1 MSDWL
6 VAFSTP
12 APVALVS
19 DLDDLL
25 VRWETLSGDAF
36 ERAIMGGALADRLG
50 LAFAA
55 GYRSALL
62 SLTGEANHAA
72 LCVTEEGGGH
82 PRAIQTRLRR
92 EGDHAFVTGT
102 KSWAT
107 LAGRARTLLV
117 AASVGQTEGRNE
129 LRVVRVPVDAEGVEL
144 TAMPPTPFTPEV
156 PHFGVALRDVRL
168 PSTAI
173 LEGDGYDVWIKPFR
187 TVEDIH
193 VIAAATAHVVSTGRR
208 ADWPAPL
215 LAEGLAIL
223 SALENLAPRAPLE
236 PGVHLAL
243 GGVLSHF
250 TGWLERTRSAWT
262 RADAAVQER
271 WTRDQPLL
279 KIAGRARAARFAK
292 ACEQAQLS
300 GE

>member
-6 VAFSTP
+6 IALSTP
-12 APVALVS
+12 ASVALVS

-25 VRWETLSGDAF
+25 VRWETLPGDAF

-62 SLTGEANHAA
+62 ALTGETSHAA

-82 PRAIQTRLRR
+82 PRAIQTRLRC
-92 EGDHAFVTGT
+92 EDGHAFVTGT

-117 AASVGQTEGRNE
+117 AASVGRTEGRNE
-129 LRVVRVPVDAEGVEL
+129 LRVVRVPEGVEL
-144 TAMPPTPFTPEV
+144 AAMPATPFTPEV
-156 PHFGVALRDVRL
+156 PHFGVTLREVRV
-168 PSTAI
+168 PQTAI
-173 LEGDGYDVWIKPFR
+173 LEGDGYDMWIKPFR
-187 TVEDIH
+187 TLEDIH
-193 VIAAATAHVVSTGRR
+193 VIAAATAYVVSVGRR
-208 ADWPAPL
+208 AGWPAPL
-215 LAEGLAIL
+215 LAEGLAL
-223 SALENLAPRAPLE
+223 LAALEGLAPRPPLE

-243 GGVLSHF
+243 GGVLF
-250 TGWLERTRSAWT
+250 GFARWLERTSSAWT
-262 RADAAVQER
+262 RVDATVQQR

-279 KIAGRARAARFAK
+279 RIAGRARTARFAK
-292 ACEQAQLS
+292 ACVQAQLNA
-300 GE
+300 E